1 MVVDE
6 RFKVE
11 VDKYMQAAL
20 RKGVPSLFVNLKKLY
35 ADPIKEDTIEK
46 LVEEYL
52 QNLKTCNTFTKSSDA
67 GDEIEEPT
75 AYLWTLYLL
84 AQHYDNKRDTTR
96 ALKLIDEAIEHT
108 PTLVELYMTKGRI
121 LKVRTLN
128 RYFRWHH
135 KLKPN
140 LTNYQLFASL
150 TYIAWGRP

>member
-1 MVVDE
+1 M
-6 RFKVE
+6 FKAE

-35 ADPIKEDTIEK
+35 VDPKKEIIVEE

-52 QNLKTCNTFTKSSDA
+52 QNLKTHKTFTKSSSV

-75 AYLWTLYLL
+75 VYLWTLYLL
-84 AQHYDNKRDTTR
+84 AQHYDNKRDTVK

-121 LKVRTLN
+121 FKVN
-128 RYFRWHH
+128 SYVRWHI
-135 KLKPN
+135 KCKISFIN
-140 LTNYQLFASL
+140 
-150 TYIAWGRP
+150 